1 MTNLTFLAAPS
12 ATSET
17 STDTAATTA
26 TGQTKTGTNTDSKTD
41 TKATSTTSIS
51 INPAAGAGGI
61 SMITPAATS
70 TTYYKIGQDVTFVW
84 NYTSLLVTP
93 SHIDVVA
100 SCSLNSAT
108 YTLARNMSVDPT
120 GTVIWDTGKYQ
131 ASATVPLLTATYTLF
146 VYDASKSLEDVAQ
159 PGHLSSLIGYSFG
172 MYIPQPYTPLNGKT
186 RLSKYPRT

>member
-1 MTNLTFLAAPS
+1 MANLTFIAVTSAPS
-12 ATSET
+12 ET
-17 STDTAATTA
+17 TDTAATTA
-26 TGQTKTGTNTDSKTD
+26 TGQTKTGTSTDSMTN
-41 TKATSTTSIS
+41 TEATSTTSIS

-84 NYTSLLVTP
+84 NYTSLSVTP
-93 SHIDVVA
+93 SHINVVA

-108 YTLARNMSVDPT
+108 YTLTRNMSVEPT
-120 GTVIWDTGKYQ
+120 GTMIWDTGKYQ

-186 RLSKYPRT
+186 RISTIL